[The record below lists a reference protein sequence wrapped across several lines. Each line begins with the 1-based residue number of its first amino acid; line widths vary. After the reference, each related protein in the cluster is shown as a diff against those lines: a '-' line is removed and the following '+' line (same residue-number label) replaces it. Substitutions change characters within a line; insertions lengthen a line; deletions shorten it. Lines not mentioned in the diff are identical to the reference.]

1 MQSSLCQGLY
11 YYWNSW
17 KTPGVLKFFPGPW
30 KTPLKFNFGVNSWK
44 TPWIYLWIL
53 GLKKYFFGLFFF
65 FVSNLFSE
73 IYNFGVLDFFFP
85 AHGTSSTCR
94 YEERKAKKQDTA
106 ENELQI
112 ESLCLT
118 NGGNHYLNKVR
129 QLVFLVYYLAWKI
142 DQKGKS
148 S

>member
-1 MQSSLCQGLY
+1 MFD
-11 YYWNSW
+11 N
-17 KTPGVLKFFPGPW
+17 PG
-30 KTPLKFNFGVNSWK
+30 
-44 TPWIYLWIL
+44 
-53 GLKKYFFGLFFF
+53 
-65 FVSNLFSE
+65 NLQTFL
-73 IYNFGVLDFFFP
+73 IVFP
-85 AHGTSSTCR
+85 AHGSSSICR

-118 NGGNHYLNKVR
+118 NGGNHCFNKVR

-142 DQKGKS
+142 DQKRKS

>member
-1 MQSSLCQGLY
+1 MFD
-11 YYWNSW
+11 N
-17 KTPGVLKFFPGPW
+17 PGNIQTFLIV
-30 KTPLKFNFGVNSWK
+30 
-44 TPWIYLWIL
+44 
-53 GLKKYFFGLFFF
+53 
-65 FVSNLFSE
+65 
-73 IYNFGVLDFFFP
+73 FP
-85 AHGTSSTCR
+85 AHGTSSICR

-118 NGGNHYLNKVR
+118 NGGNHCFNKVR